1 VESGLMLHALKFE
14 EGLMPFPAVAISAIA
29 LN

>member
-1 VESGLMLHALKFE
+1 MLHALKFE
-14 EGLMPFPAVAISAIA
+14 EGLMPFPAMAISAIA